1 MFQNLC
7 GLDAYKNIIVL
18 TTFWDKVTDEIGAK
32 REKQLKENFFKQL
45 VDCGACFMRHDMS
58 FQSAQ
63 DVLRHILPLVPTDT
77 LIGKEIVDDGKNL
90 DQTAAGSVHSKDVE
104 EIIAKH
110 KKEMAELTGE
120 IVEIRKTNKALAR
133 ELQTER
139 AQLKEKL
146 AKWENERLE
155 LKKGLEDQRNAVM
168 QLKADTKAEKERH
181 EKWCQE
187 TEHEW
192 TVRLDSQASVH
203 SRALKGI
210 QHQLEQERGES
221 RKNAQRMEELMRRVE
236 ERAEKDRKM
245 LEDKRR
251 KEARVKDEMKA
262 AELEH
267 KWTEK
272 LQQSSI
278 EAAQAKTKAFDIVKG
293 QVTLSGLGD
302 IKIVGGHGTHMDA
315 TIVANV
321 FNSSAIDITV
331 SSSVEMSYDQARV
344 C

>member
-251 KEARVKDEMKA
+251 E
-262 AELEH
+262 
-267 KWTEK
+267 
-272 LQQSSI
+272 